1 MLLFLFGMWY
11 TSLNIANLKQ
21 GCVFM
26 HFENIAD
33 GVRLCAQGTD
43 KFKTCRINISMAMP
57 LDENVA
63 SRAILAFILQRRCA
77 KYPDYITLNRVLDE
91 LYGASV
97 SAGVL
102 KRGETQI
109 ISFNL
114 TAIDDRFALDGD
126 TVALECV
133 QLLCDMIFDPLT
145 DGDSFPA
152 DIIEQEKRL
161 LIEAI
166 ENEMNDKRRYALM
179 RCEEI
184 MFRNEA
190 YGINR
195 LGTVEDVR
203 KLTPDVV
210 FNAWKELLRKAVI
223 QITMV
228 GSMDVS
234 PVAAMLS
241 ERFSSIDRQPTSVC
255 TEFIS
260 DVKDT
265 EYVCEEMPI
274 KQGKLVIGLRT
285 GMHNEDDNAVPMRI
299 AVDIFGGGTYSKLFS
314 VVREKMSLCYYCSAA
329 FFSSKGVVMVQSGIE
344 DINEEKAKSEI
355 LNQLSLVAQGDF
367 SDDDFSSS
375 VKSLT
380 DSVISNNDTP
390 ESICAWYSTQL
401 LRDTLKT
408 PEEYVEEI
416 RSVTRDQIIEAA
428 KTIIPDTIFML
439 KSNGEAADDED

>member
-1 MLLFLFGMWY
+1 
-11 TSLNIANLKQ
+11 
-21 GCVFM
+21 M

-33 GVRLCAQGTD
+33 GVRLCAQSTD

-57 LDENVA
+57 LDLNVSA
-63 SRAILAFILQRRCA
+63 RAILPFILQRRCA
-77 KYPDYITLNRVLDE
+77 KYPDYIMLSRVLDE

-97 SAGVL
+97 SAGVI

-109 ISFNL
+109 ISFSL

-152 DIIEQEKRL
+152 DIVEQEKRL
-161 LIEAI
+161 LVEMI

-184 MFRNEA
+184 MFKDEA

-195 LGTVEDVR
+195 LGTVENV
-203 KLTPDVV
+203 KALTPEAVYRAWQEVLHEAVV
-210 FNAWKELLRKAVI
+210 

-228 GSMDVS
+228 GSMDVE
-234 PVAAMLS
+234 PVAAILR
-241 ERFSSIDRQPTSVC
+241 ERFSSIKREPASLSTK
-255 TEFIS
+255 FIG
-260 DVKDT
+260 KKGEP

-274 KQGKLVIGLRT
+274 KQGKLVMGLRT
-285 GMHNEDDNAVPMRI
+285 GMKDEDTNTVPMRI

-344 DINEEKAKSEI
+344 DINEEKAKNEI

-367 SDDDFSSS
+367 SDDVFSSS
-375 VKSLT
+375 IKSLT
-380 DSVISNNDTP
+380 DSIISNNDTP
-390 ESICAWYSTQL
+390 ESICAWYATQL
-401 LRDTLKT
+401 LRDKLKT
-408 PEEYVEEI
+408 PEEYVGEI
-416 RSVTRDQIIEAA
+416 QSVERQQVIEAA
-428 KTIIPDTIFML
+428 KTIKLDTIFML